1 MHRAAQRGLRRH
13 PRRRTAGL
21 CRLRH
26 PTHPHHP
33 RPVRRVHHGSP
44 RRRRWRRR
52 RRRRVPRAAQGDPRD
67 SSPLHTPREKR
78 RRIHRRRQRDLR
90 HDDGHARRDGR
101 RRGEVHVLLQVCPRS
116 DKASRQRARSLLEEL
131 RPEPRRMS
139 RIVTARCMR
148 LALFRIVAGM
158 AALAGLPACGPPRTP
173 ENTEAAVVEAVQETP
188 HMSDRELQVRT
199 RLAVALNQ
207 EGEWR
212 DALRHL
218 EKLKADRPTWLVHLE
233 YAIALHRS
241 TQGRELVAVREALDQ
256 SLEDKPDNARA
267 YAMFGQLYED
277 ESDDANAE
285 LAYRKALELRP
296 GEFANHL
303 ALARVV
309 DRQDRHEEAAQLL
322 TDAMSQLGE
331 TSRGLIL
338 LAKALEEAGRIED
351 AEVAFHKIAEAH
363 ADPVKG
369 ATLLYQFLVRQHQ
382 TLAAQKVATRISK
395 LQEKRTPKRKLRD
408 LIPSPK

>member
-1 MHRAAQRGLRRH
+1 
-13 PRRRTAGL
+13 
-21 CRLRH
+21 
-26 PTHPHHP
+26 
-33 RPVRRVHHGSP
+33 
-44 RRRRWRRR
+44 
-52 RRRRVPRAAQGDPRD
+52 
-67 SSPLHTPREKR
+67 
-78 RRIHRRRQRDLR
+78 
-90 HDDGHARRDGR
+90 
-101 RRGEVHVLLQVCPRS
+101 
-116 DKASRQRARSLLEEL
+116 
-131 RPEPRRMS
+131 MS